1 MLFTVPCDLGLIA
14 LRSVSLLRAFVSKHA
29 TPDSVYLR
37 AFRQLLFLD
46 RARRATDK
54 DHGDPR
60 RGSSRTAKTVRGS
73 GGPWAGGSHLS
84 YTSIPGLTIALISLI
99 NPTLREQNP
108 PQTSI
113 SFANEFK
120 KLVLLGKPGKGC
132 VARWKLP
139 AAWTNPIGC
148 TSGTPPH

>member
-1 MLFTVPCDLGLIA
+1 LRLIA
-14 LRSVSLLRAFVSKHA
+14 LRSVSLLHAFVCISA

-73 GGPWAGGSHLS
+73 GGPWAGGSHLF
-84 YTSIPGLTIALISLI
+84 YTSIPGLTIVLISLI
-99 NPTLREQNP
+99 TPFMLRELNP
-108 PQTSI
+108 PQTSGYQPYR
-113 SFANEFK
+113 SASSTPSTRPS
-120 KLVLLGKPGKGC
+120 LC
-132 VARWKLP
+132 VAYAEYVIFTSTRWRRSLIHP
-139 AAWTNPIGC
+139 W
-148 TSGTPPH
+148 